1 MNVADFWCL
10 AKHGIRMK
18 LICFQ
23 RPVGKEASPRV
34 WEKLLA
40 QTGCVISSLILSQ
53 RNRNEG
59 KANTEKSLGLEGG
72 VWGVVGPEE

>member
-1 MNVADFWCL
+1 MWLTFDAWPNMGLEWNWFVFRGQW
-10 AKHGIRMK
+10 
-18 LICFQ
+18 
-23 RPVGKEASPRV
+23 GKKQAQEFER
-34 WEKLLA
+34 EIKLA
-40 QTGCVISSLILSQ
+40 QTDCVISSLILSQ